1 MAPGIVKVLGRFIR
15 WSSVCDAPTQL
26 FDSFDDAMA
35 WCEHKSQRENLRRTG
50 TTTYGHMSEDDID
63 RFALW
68 NRAGPNETCIGRET
82 MISALEGMPVR
93 LYVNGAW
100 GWWKNTG
107 RWETTQDP
115 NAELALL
122 RLKLAAA
129 PRWVSVSEGLPE
141 DRQTCAIIA
150 NYPYTMIGEIYD
162 GLWRVAEDDGEPL
175 PPDIIV
181 THWLKLPPT
190 PDA

>member
-35 WCEHKSQRENLRRTG
+35 WCEYESQRENLRRTG

-122 RLKLAAA
+122 RLEQAAA
-129 PRWVSVSEGLPE
+129 RKLIDAAVQYGAAQRGEFSRWAYAKGQLL
-141 DRQTCAIIA
+141 DA
-150 NYPYTMIGEIYD
+150 
-162 GLWRVAEDDGEPL
+162 AEQFAESL
-175 PPDIIV
+175 
-181 THWLKLPPT
+181 T
-190 PDA
+190 PDNQPT